1 MIDKRRYL
9 TEDGKYDWQKFDLLT
24 ENEQNE
30 IMNTWDSDQWEEYT
44 DKDGYWTLDE
54 FNEILRQ
61 INIEVCLG
69 NGSDNIYESKEDLG
83 PIS

>member
-24 ENEQNE
+24 EDEQNE

-69 NGSDNIYESKEDLG
+69 NGSDNIYGSKEDLG